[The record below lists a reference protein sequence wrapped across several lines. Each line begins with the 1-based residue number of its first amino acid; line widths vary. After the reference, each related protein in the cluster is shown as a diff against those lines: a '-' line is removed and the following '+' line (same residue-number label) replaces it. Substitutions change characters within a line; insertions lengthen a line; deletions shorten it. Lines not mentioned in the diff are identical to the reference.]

1 MGEAAPDVMGLTRR
15 PAPRDHEPVSTLA
28 ARLPRSQSA
37 ELEGFQEILRTI
49 AFAGSEPILE
59 PVLDLAR
66 DFLEAE
72 RALAYRLDCRSSTL
86 DVDYAHCRGILP
98 VGELIRR
105 ARSFL
110 GTVKEVPTCYQLPV
124 PLPQE
129 RNTLFNSDWPEHR
142 EIYSSSPFVRD
153 FFPSLGIPA
162 VETLRVLFTDG
173 PHILSWFGLY
183 RSDPFGR
190 REEKRLQMLIEP
202 LQKRLQLEDR
212 LQRLTLK
219 AAALDAAMDALR
231 VPALIVDPKGGV
243 AHANEAARLLS
254 PDERAVLVARA
265 QSQGETLDGEVGRLA
280 IRARGL
286 PPHAF
291 VVQREGLSLKE
302 RLALFA
308 KHWKLTRRQV
318 QVMEQILEGRA
329 NKEIATALGIEAKTV
344 EFHVAALLRKVKV
357 ESRAELV
364 AAFWKAQRV

>member
-1 MGEAAPDVMGLTRR
+1 M
-15 PAPRDHEPVSTLA
+15 STIA
-28 ARLPRSQSA
+28 ARLPEPRSA

-72 RALAYRLDCRSSTL
+72 RALAYRLDCRENTL
-86 DVDYAHCRGILP
+86 DVDYAHCRGVLP
-98 VGELIRR
+98 ASHLIQR
-105 ARSFL
+105 ARSYL
-110 GTVKEVPTCYQLPV
+110 ATAKELPTCYHLPV
-124 PLPQE
+124 PLPKE
-129 RNTLFNSDWPEHR
+129 RNTLFNSGWPEHR
-142 EIYSSSPFVRD
+142 EIYLSSPFVRE
-153 FFPSLGIPA
+153 FFPSLGMPP

-173 PHILSWFGLY
+173 PHILSWFGLF
-183 RSDPFGR
+183 RSDPFGL
-190 REEKRLQMLIEP
+190 REAKRLQMLIEP

-212 LQRLTLK
+212 LQRLMLK
-219 AAALDAAMDALR
+219 AAALDAAMDALGA
-231 VPALIVDPKGGV
+231 PALIVDPKGGV

-254 PDERAVLVARA
+254 PDERATLVARA

-291 VVQREGLSLKE
+291 VVQREGPSLKG

-308 KHWKLTRRQV
+308 KHWKLTRRQA

-329 NKEIATALGIEAKTV
+329 NKEIAAALGISEKTV
-344 EFHVAALLRKVKV
+344 ELHVTSTFRRVGV
-357 ESRAELV
+357 ENRAELV
-364 AAFWKAQRV
+364 ALFWSGGRR